1 MASIKQVEANR
12 RNSQKSTGPRTSE
25 GNAAVRLNALRHG
38 LCARTAVLPTE
49 NAEEFHQLCADLET
63 EWQPQGRTEQYLL
76 EQMAVSQWKAARAA
90 RMEHNLY
97 DKGNLSEART
107 RLLDHVLRQ
116 QTRWER
122 AYFKAL
128 RDLQSLQK
136 PRPPQIEPAPP
147 PVEAQPEPA
156 SKTNEQSH
164 SDQQPSQNESDA
176 PVSAQAGQE
185 ELPGTLRLLQALRA
199 LRALKQTMPR
209 FAPLC
214 RIAQRTAWSSP

>member
-12 RNSQKSTGPRTSE
+12 RNSQKSTGPRTPE
-25 GNAAVRLNALRHG
+25 GKAAVRLNALRHG

-122 AYFKAL
+122 AYFRAL
-128 RDLQSLQK
+128 RDLQALQRA
-136 PRPPQIEPAPP
+136 RPE
-147 PVEAQPEPA
+147 
-156 SKTNEQSH
+156 SNLSEQSH
-164 SDQQPSQNESDA
+164 SDQQPQQNEPDA
-176 PVSAQAGQE
+176 PIPEPPAAAEQE
-185 ELPGTLRLLQALRA
+185 ESPGSEPAEGSNARL
-199 LRALKQTMPR
+199 
-209 FAPLC
+209 
-214 RIAQRTAWSSP
+214 

>member
-1 MASIKQVEANR
+1 MASIKQTEANR
-12 RNSQKSTGPRTSE
+12 RNSQKSTGPRTPE
-25 GNAAVRLNALRHG
+25 GKAAVRLNALRHG

-90 RMEHNLY
+90 RMEFLLY
-97 DKGNLSEART
+97 DHGNLSEARA
-107 RLLDHVLRQ
+107 RLLEHVLKQ

-136 PRPPQIEPAPP
+136 PRPPQFEPPGEPEPEPAP
-147 PVEAQPEPA
+147 
-156 SKTNEQSH
+156 KTNEQSH
-164 SDQQPSQNESDA
+164 SEPQPKQNESDA
-176 PVSAQAGQE
+176 PIPDSPAEARQE
-185 ELPGTLRLLQALRA
+185 ELFGAEPVEYFKRA
-199 LRALKQTMPR
+199 EP
-209 FAPLC
+209 FEP
-214 RIAQRTAWSSP
+214 